1 MPQPHAPRQDEP
13 RTMRPGDEA
22 PPGTP
27 GTGEALC
34 HACGGS
40 GKLDGRP
47 CPECDGTG
55 IVVQGVGGA

>member
-1 MPQPHAPRQDEP
+1 MPHPQDPRQDKP

-22 PPGTP
+22 PRGTP

-40 GKLDGRP
+40 GKLEGQP
-47 CPECDGTG
+47 CPECGGTG
-55 IVVQGVGGA
+55 IIIQGVGGA